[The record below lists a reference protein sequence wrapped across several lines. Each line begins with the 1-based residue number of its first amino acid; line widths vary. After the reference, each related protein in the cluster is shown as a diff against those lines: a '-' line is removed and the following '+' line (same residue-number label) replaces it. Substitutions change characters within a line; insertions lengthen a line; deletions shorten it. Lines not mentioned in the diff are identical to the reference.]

1 MDMSLDSITR
11 RSSPAQINSQI
22 NSSRS
27 TSPNASTQRTA
38 ATTAIPS
45 DILNAQANS
54 ENVIEVDLVDSTR
67 ETTERDAQGK
77 SNYRFSN
84 NQPPEN
90 DHNPENNQPNDEQIA
105 RERAPHAET
114 STLNSPPNSLPNQNP
129 ISESVDFFT

>member
-1 MDMSLDSITR
+1 MDMPLDSITR
-11 RSSPAQINSQI
+11 RSSPAQI

-38 ATTAIPS
+38 ASTAIPS
-45 DILNAQANS
+45 DILNAQSNS

-90 DHNPENNQPNDEQIA
+90 NQPNDEQIA
-105 RERAPHAET
+105 RERAAHAET

>member
-38 ATTAIPS
+38 ASTAIPS
-45 DILNAQANS
+45 DILNAQSNS
-54 ENVIEVDLVDSTR
+54 ENVIEVDLVDSPR

-84 NQPPEN
+84 NQP
-90 DHNPENNQPNDEQIA
+90 PENNQPNDEQIA